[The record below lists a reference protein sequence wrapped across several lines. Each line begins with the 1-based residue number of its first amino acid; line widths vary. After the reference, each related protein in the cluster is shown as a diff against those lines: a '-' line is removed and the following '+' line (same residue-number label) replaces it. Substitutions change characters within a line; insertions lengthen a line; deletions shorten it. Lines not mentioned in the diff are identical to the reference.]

1 MLSNL
6 TNLLVFL
13 NFVIIQF
20 YKGSIM
26 KKLLLILST
35 ISISS
40 FAMVPIT
47 TSLDPNAI
55 SAAALAASQASTY
68 MQQIS
73 QAKTVVDQIQGLR
86 GLQQLQSA
94 GEGLC
99 NLCNQTDQA
108 QLTEY
113 VNNINGDLCTQFSNS
128 MQNLG
133 AAQRG
138 LQNISGIISSLS
150 GANPQ
155 AAALSLA
162 QSSATTL
169 QSLNTTMAQMQAM
182 QAQSMQKQLAQEK
195 LQQTQTNEFAKNF
208 STGL

>member
-1 MLSNL
+1 
-6 TNLLVFL
+6 
-13 NFVIIQF
+13 
-20 YKGSIM
+20 M

-47 TSLDPNAI
+47 TSLDPSALE
-55 SAAALAASQASTY
+55 AAALAASQASTY

-73 QAKTVVDQIQGLR
+73 QAKTVVDQVQGLR

-94 GEGLC
+94 GTGLC
-99 NLCNQTDQA
+99 NLCNKSDQA

-133 AAQRG
+133 AAKQG
-138 LQNISGIISSLS
+138 LENISGIISALS

-155 AAALSLA
+155 AASLSLA

-169 QSLNTTMAQMQAM
+169 QSLNTTMAQMSAM
-182 QAQSMQKQLAQEK
+182 QAQSMQKQLATEK
-195 LQQTQTNEFAKNF
+195 ITTTQYNNF
-208 STGL
+208 STNFASGN

>member
-1 MLSNL
+1 
-6 TNLLVFL
+6 
-13 NFVIIQF
+13 
-20 YKGSIM
+20 M
-26 KKLLLILST
+26 KKLLFILST
-35 ISISS
+35 ISLSS

-47 TSLDPNAI
+47 TSLDPSALE
-55 SAAALAASQASTY
+55 AAALAASQASTY

-73 QAKTVVDQIQGLR
+73 QAKTVLDQVQGLK

-94 GEGLC
+94 GSGLC
-99 NLCNQTDQA
+99 NLCNKSDQE

-133 AAQRG
+133 AAQQG
-138 LQNISGIISSLS
+138 LQNISGIIGALS

-155 AAALSLA
+155 AASLSLA

-169 QSLNTTMAQMQAM
+169 QSLNTTMAQMSAM
-182 QAQSMQKQLAQEK
+182 QAQSMQKNLAEEK
-195 LQQTQTNEFAKNF
+195 QAKMFTQTLSPNF
-208 STGL
+208 SSGL

>member
-47 TSLDPNAI
+47 TSLDPNAL

-169 QSLNTTMAQMQAM
+169 QNLNTTMAQMQAM
-182 QAQSMQKQLAQEK
+182 QAQSMQKNLAEEK
-195 LQQTQTNEFAKNF
+195 QANMFTQTLSSNF
-208 STGL
+208 SSGL

>member
-26 KKLLLILST
+26 KKLLVILST
-35 ISISS
+35 ISLSS

-47 TSLDPNAI
+47 TSLDPSALE
-55 SAAALAASQASTY
+55 AAALAASQASTY

-73 QAKTVVDQIQGLR
+73 QAKTVLDQVQGLK

-94 GEGLC
+94 GSGLC
-99 NLCNQTDQA
+99 NLCNKSDQE

-133 AAQRG
+133 AAQKG
-138 LQNISGIISSLS
+138 LQNISGIIGALS

-155 AAALSLA
+155 AASLSLA

-182 QAQSMQKQLAQEK
+182 QAQIQQKQLAQEK
-195 LQQTQTNEFAKNF
+195 QNQTYLKDFGTTFAP
-208 STGL
+208 GL